1 MARPLRITFPGAFYS
16 NNENLVLWARSEI
29 IGSALGNKESL
40 NPKHEIRNPKQYRMT
55 KIKMIQTKNIP
66 GIAILRLFL
75 SLEPLIFEF
84 VSNFDLPANA
94 YLRLIHLSVP

>member
-1 MARPLRITFPGAFYS
+1 M
-16 NNENLVLWARSEI
+16 E
-29 IGSALGNKESL
+29 NKESL

-55 KIKMIQTKNIP
+55 EIQMIQTRDMP

-84 VSNFDLPANA
+84 VSNFDIRISNFIDRNCLNHALWA
-94 YLRLIHLSVP
+94 